1 MSSNV
6 VNQVAYL
13 RTSREF
19 PPEMHQLSVELTKSY
34 IDTASSVNVR
44 TIGIFPT
51 NRPAITGE
59 GWFLEKNQK
68 QQSLRQAYTF
78 ETTADIPIGFKVE
91 NIAQFSKMH
100 GVYTIGTNTD
110 WYGLIPATP
119 VAIAGQITFYIF
131 VDVAS
136 TTTDLIRFVVGG
148 GAPALTY
155 GTIVLE
161 WLSFP

>member
-1 MSSNV
+1 MNNV

-13 RTSREF
+13 RSSREF
-19 PPEMHQLSVELTKSY
+19 PKELHQLSVEVDKSY
-34 IDTASSVNVR
+34 LDTANAINVR

-59 GWFLEKNQK
+59 GWYLTRNQK
-68 QQSLRQAYTF
+68 QQSFRQAYIFTS
-78 ETTADIPIGFKVE
+78 TADIPIGFKVS
-91 NIAQFSKMH
+91 NIAQFSRLH
-100 GVYTIGTNTD
+100 GVYTIGTNTN

-119 VAIAGQITFYIF
+119 VAIAGQISFYVF
-131 VDVAS
+131 VDVTS
-136 TTTDLIRFVVGG
+136 TTTDLIRFVVGA
-148 GAPALTY
+148 GAPALSY